1 MVWIISNMFIRKNGY
16 KLGYVS
22 GLQTPYG
29 PNKGGLMSNAKDS
42 YTMIVHDQCG
52 VQIDDVTRCGELIL
66 QEN

>member
-1 MVWIISNMFIRKNGY
+1 MANINYVHKKSGY

-29 PNKGGLMSNAKDS
+29 ANKGGIMSNAKDS

-52 VQIDDVTRCGELIL
+52 VQVDDVTRCGELIL
-66 QEN
+66 AQN